1 MDILANTYRLDKEK
15 VVGVVM
21 RISLNQQNPRHQ
33 KIFKLFCE
41 MVKIREQAHDLLCET
56 ISSCLDRAPVI
67 LQRSIICFSKED
79 SCVRV
84 NASQETTAD
93 EVSSNQG
100 KVNNK
105 GIVHSAHA
113 IKTTEGL
120 IILRSFSR
128 ETDIMIIAIS

>member
-1 MDILANTYRLDKEK
+1 MDIVANTYRLDKEK

-21 RISLNQQNPRHQ
+21 RISLNRQNPRHQ

-41 MVKIREQAHDLLCET
+41 TVKIKEQAHDLLCET
-56 ISSCLDRAPVI
+56 ISSCLDRAHVS

-93 EVSSNQG
+93 EVST
-100 KVNNK
+100 
-105 GIVHSAHA
+105 
-113 IKTTEGL
+113 IKEKRITRG
-120 IILRSFSR
+120 
-128 ETDIMIIAIS
+128 

>member
-1 MDILANTYRLDKEK
+1 M
-15 VVGVVM
+15 
-21 RISLNQQNPRHQ
+21 
-33 KIFKLFCE
+33 
-41 MVKIREQAHDLLCET
+41 
-56 ISSCLDRAPVI
+56 
-67 LQRSIICFSKED
+67 
-79 SCVRV
+79 RV

-120 IILRSFSR
+120 IILRSFSG
-128 ETDIMIIAIS
+128 ETEITIIAISHIDTSKHFLVDYGNGKIR